1 MFDLELRSNI
11 HGAIDVCVEPLFGV
25 PLYHS
30 VPEAESAC
38 LLQLGVRLE
47 NTYLRRN
54 QYKITLLNFGADGF
68 EFGREGFEK

>member
-1 MFDLELRSNI
+1 MV
-11 HGAIDVCVEPLFGV
+11 A
-25 PLYHS
+25 LYHL

-54 QYKITLLNFGADGF
+54 QYDTILLNFGTDGF
-68 EFGREGFEK
+68 EFGRDSFEN

>member
-1 MFDLELRSNI
+1 MV
-11 HGAIDVCVEPLFGV
+11 A
-25 PLYHS
+25 LYHL

-54 QYKITLLNFGADGF
+54 KFEIMLLNFGTDGF
-68 EFGREGFEK
+68 EYGTDSFEE

>member
-1 MFDLELRSNI
+1 MV
-11 HGAIDVCVEPLFGV
+11 A
-25 PLYHS
+25 LYHS

-54 QYKITLLNFGADGF
+54 QYEIMLLNFGTDGF
-68 EFGREGFEK
+68 EFGRDGFEK